1 MFRDPFAPLT
11 MRQIR
16 RRWWIRLRRTL
27 LRPVRPT
34 RRDPRRSGPPNLLLV
49 GVDTLR
55 ADHLGCYGYGR
66 PTSPHLDRLGAQ
78 GTQFTDVTAGAP
90 WTLPSFA
97 SALTGMMPG
106 LHGAYLS
113 GPVRNMDT
121 QPPNHLQKDVVTL
134 AGHLRAQ
141 GYRTAAFYSNQ
152 FFAFGLAESFDHRIY
167 LNDEAQ
173 SVVAAARD
181 WIRRH
186 GDRPFFCFILLND
199 PHEPTTP
206 RLRDLAPFLPTATAL
221 GADTSPSMLRAL
233 ARWGEGPAPD
243 LGKVTDTASPEIKA
257 ALAVKLAIYDAAIHQ
272 VDRAVGELEEQL
284 VRWDL
289 GDVTLRA
296 VFSDHG
302 EEFLDHWEHARRW
315 NHDPRGIF
323 GIGHGHSLFKEV
335 LRVPCLAWGP
345 GVPVGV
351 RRPEAVSLLD
361 LAPTL
366 LDWLGLPTLPAQRG
380 LPDELAPLLTGR
392 SLARTAGAD
401 PDRVILS
408 EALAYGPDLVA
419 VRRGRWKLVAQRDG
433 RPLALFDL
441 ESDGRELQDVG
452 SREPEVLAELTAI
465 AARWRESG
473 RGATGQGGGSS
484 WNDVDREV
492 LQRLKDLGY
501 AE

>member
-11 MRQIR
+11 LRQRR
-16 RRWWIRLRRTL
+16 RRWLIRLRRAL

-34 RRDPRRSGPPNLLLV
+34 RRNSSRNGPSNLVLV

-55 ADHLGCYGYGR
+55 ADHLGCYGYGK
-66 PTSPHLDRLGAQ
+66 PTSPHLDRLGGQ
-78 GTQFTDVTAGAP
+78 GTLFADVTAGAP

-113 GPVRNMDT
+113 GPVRNMDA
-121 QPPNHLQKDVVTL
+121 QPPSRLNEGVVTL

-152 FFAFGLAESFDHRIY
+152 FFAFGLAESFDHRVY

-173 SVVAAARD
+173 SVVAAAQD
-181 WIRRH
+181 WIRRN

-206 RLRDLAPFLPTATAL
+206 RPRDLEPFLPAVAAQ
-221 GADTSPSMLRAL
+221 GADTSIAMLRAL

-243 LGKVTDTASPEIKA
+243 LGKAADITSPEIQA
-257 ALAVKLAIYDAAIHQ
+257 ALAVKLAIYDASIHQ
-272 VDRAVGELEEQL
+272 VDRAVGELEDQL

-302 EEFLDHWEHARRW
+302 EEFLDHWEYARSCD
-315 NHDPRGIF
+315 HDPRGIC

-335 LRVPCLAWGP
+335 LRVPWLAWGP
-345 GVPVGV
+345 GVPTGV
-351 RRPEAVSLLD
+351 RRQEPVSLLD

-366 LDWLGLPTLPAQRG
+366 LDWLGLPTLPAHRG
-380 LPDELAPLLTGR
+380 LPGDMAPLLTGHG
-392 SLARTAGAD
+392 LARPASPD
-401 PDRVILS
+401 PDRVVLS

-419 VRRGRWKLVAQRDG
+419 VRRGRWKLVARRDG

-441 ESDGRELQDVG
+441 KSDAQELRDVG
-452 SREPEVLAELTAI
+452 NREPEVLAELTAI
-465 AARWRESG
+465 AKRWRDTG
-473 RGATGQGGGSS
+473 WGATGEEGGNS
-484 WNDVDREV
+484 WNDVDGEV